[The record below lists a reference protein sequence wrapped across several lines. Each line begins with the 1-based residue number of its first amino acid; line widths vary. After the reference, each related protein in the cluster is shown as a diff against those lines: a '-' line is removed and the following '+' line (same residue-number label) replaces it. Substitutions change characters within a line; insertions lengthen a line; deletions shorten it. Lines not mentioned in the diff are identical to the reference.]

1 MAQSSKYFTI
11 RFVDDQTGR
20 GVPLVELTT
29 TNDIRYYTDS
39 NGIVAFYEPG
49 LMDQAVYFHIKSDGY
64 EFPEDF
70 LGSRG
75 VALKVTG
82 GGSAEFRIRR
92 TSIAE
97 RLYRVTGEG
106 IYRDS
111 VLVGAPVPIK
121 QPVLNGQVMGQ
132 DGGLAIPWRGKIYWF
147 WGDTARPSYPLG
159 NFAIS
164 AATSEWPDEGG
175 LSPDTGIDLSYFVDE
190 SGFSRPML
198 PSADFPGPGPK
209 WIGGLKIVPDES
221 GSERL
226 VADYM
231 RIGDRGVTNER
242 GLAIFNDQTESFQR
256 LVQFDEHDSMSS
268 ACTTGH
274 PVRIIA
280 SGIDYYYQGYIPPF
294 LCRMRADLPHVEDLT
309 SYEGFSPLLAGARY
323 EKSVSKLDRAPD
335 GHLQYSWKR
344 NTEPLS
350 PGEERELIAA
360 GKMKAGER
368 FFQLRSVDTDFP
380 VEPGPGT
387 IQWNSF
393 RKRWVM
399 IVKEDEGLANHGTMW
414 FAEAD
419 TPLGPWVYAKQILRH
434 EKYNF
439 YNPVHHGFFDQ
450 HGGRV
455 IYFEGTYSDL
465 FAAGAEITP
474 RYNYNQIMY
483 RVALD
488 DPRLALPVP
497 VYRVHGPAR
506 YLLRDELD
514 AKDAWGAIEDL
525 PFFAVPPRAVHDG
538 LIPIFAAVNE
548 HDTVLRS
555 HPFSQ
560 AGSAPPVFY
569 ALPIAVPP
577 PQAPQGLPGKWS
589 CTAQTTDG
597 SDYASF
603 RFDLRLDGETVASA
617 SSTETA
623 KVQGTFRNTE
633 LQLTLQMTGE
643 VYDLRGGLKNE
654 KLSGGW
660 QSRTGLSERGSWHCE
675 RPPVVR
681 PSESTAI
688 VPLYEYANVSDGSHL
703 YSTEPNLPNKMWRR
717 SAQPLCR
724 VWRNPMSQLIL
735 DPRAKPTPL
744 MPAKAAALP

>member
-1 MAQSSKYFTI
+1 L
-11 RFVDDQTGR
+11 R
-20 GVPLVELTT
+20 T
-29 TNDIRYYTDS
+29 TNEISYFTDS

-49 LMDQAVYFHIKSDGY
+49 LMGQTVYFGVKSDGY

-82 GGSAEFRIRR
+82 GGSAELRIRR
-92 TSIAE
+92 ASIAE

-147 WGDTARPSYPLG
+147 WGDTVRPSYPLG

-164 AATSEWPDEGG
+164 AATSEWPDKGG

-231 RIGDRGVTNER
+231 RIGDRGETNER
-242 GLAIFNDQTESFQR
+242 GLAIFNEKAESFQR
-256 LVQFDEHDSMSS
+256 LVQFDVHDQMSS

-274 PVRIIA
+274 PVPIIA

-294 LCRMRADLPHVEDLT
+294 LCRMRADLPHVEDLA
-309 SYEGFSPLLAGARY
+309 SYEGFSPLVTGARY
-323 EKSVSKLDRAPD
+323 EKGESKLDRAPD
-335 GHLQYSWKR
+335 GHLQYGWKR
-344 NTEPLS
+344 NTQPLGPS
-350 PGEERELIAA
+350 QELELIAA
-360 GKMKAGER
+360 GKMKAGEG
-368 FFQLRSVDTDFP
+368 FFQLRSVDTDAP
-380 VEPGPGT
+380 VKAGPGT

-393 RKRWVM
+393 RNRWVM

-434 EKYNF
+434 EKYNY

-455 IYFEGTYSDL
+455 IYFEGTYSEL
-465 FAAGAEITP
+465 FAAGPEITP

-488 DPRLALPVP
+488 DPRLVLPVP
-497 VYRVHGPAR
+497 VYRVHGAHGSLR
-506 YLLRDELD
+506 YLLRDELETE
-514 AKDAWGAIEDL
+514 DAWGAIEDL
-525 PFFAVPPRAVHDG
+525 PFFAVPPGGAHDG
-538 LIPIFAAVNE
+538 LIPIFPAINE
-548 HDTVLRS
+548 HGTALS
-555 HPFSQ
+555 AHSFS
-560 AGSAPPVFY
+560 AAASTSPLFY
-569 ALPIAVPP
+569 ALPASPP
-577 PQAPQGLPGKWS
+577 PPPAPEKLTGKWS
-589 CTAQTTDG
+589 CTSEMADG

-603 RFDLRLDGETVASA
+603 ELELKLDGDAVHSIAASDSEGA
-617 SSTETA
+617 E
-623 KVQGTFRNTE
+623 GTFRSGQLHLALNEQDKRYTFDGE
-633 LQLTLQMTGE
+633 LKKG
-643 VYDLRGGLKNE
+643 R
-654 KLSGGW
+654 LSGTW
-660 QSRTGLSERGSWHCE
+660 RSQNESAEHGSWRCE
-675 RPPVVR
+675 YRAAVR
-681 PSESTAI
+681 EPDSAAI
-688 VPLYEYANVSDGSHL
+688 VPLYEYRRIADGTPL
-703 YSTEPNLPNKMWRR
+703 YSTDPNLPGATLQR
-717 SAQPLCR
+717 SPQPLCH
-724 VWRNPMSQLIL
+724 VWQNPVSQLIL
-735 DPRAKPTPL
+735 DPTAKPVSVMSPG
-744 MPAKAAALP
+744 ARALP